1 MKKLVYKPKDENF
14 EGSLEIEVPSM
25 RQRMKIFR
33 DCRFKQNDDGEIS
46 GLENI
51 EAMEKMY
58 EIAEKFVKKV
68 NIKHSSGSSFKSF
81 KAMSEDSDCDDIC
94 QNIIKFVL
102 EGSLGEG

>member
-1 MKKLVYKPKDENF
+1 MKKLVYKPKEDDF
-14 EGSLEIEVPSM
+14 EGSIEIVVPSM

-33 DCRFKQNDDGEIS
+33 ECRFKQNAEGEIS
-46 GLENI
+46 GMDNL

-58 EIAEKFVKKV
+58 EIAEDFVKKV
-68 NIKHSSGSSFKSF
+68 NIKHKSGSSFKSF

-102 EGSLGEG
+102 EGSLGEE